1 MKRLVAD
8 TDVVSYIFKW
18 HTFAPRYVKILEA
31 NEVVLPFVTPAETR
45 LWALTAHWGV
55 RKRNLLEGYLSRF
68 AICYPDDELCARWA
82 EVKHESNQKGQPM
95 GSQDAWTVAAAL
107 YLDAPLV
114 TNNARHY
121 AFSTSPRL
129 LRSIV
134 HLGRPSRTS

>member
-18 HTFAPRYVKILEA
+18 HTSAPRYVELLEA
-31 NEVVLPFVTPAETR
+31 NEVVLSFVTPAEMR
-45 LWALTAHWGV
+45 LGALKAHWGL

-68 AICYPDDELCARWA
+68 AVFYPDDELCTRWA

-95 GSQDAWTVAAAL
+95 SSHDAWIAATAL

-121 AFSTSPRL
+121 A
-129 LRSIV
+129 
-134 HLGRPSRTS
+134 HLAKLQILTGRD